1 MYECL
6 CGMRRVVTVKNQFAS
21 FFCEFFWDVYLTG
34 TAEQK
39 EMHTFELHESTF
51 YRLLCTPIKGAKII
65 SHPLTKLKPLFRKI
79 GTDVKWHF
87 IIPIWYRAFKI
98 EQYAL
103 VHSERKAWTRQSS
116 CCKIEHFKS
125 THSHVQ
131 LDMIFFDFSLKL
143 LLKLFRQRNKNY
155 GKLCSIL
162 TESMLAFSKQ

>member
-1 MYECL
+1 M
-6 CGMRRVVTVKNQFAS
+6 
-21 FFCEFFWDVYLTG
+21 
-34 TAEQK
+34 
-39 EMHTFELHESTF
+39 TF
-51 YRLLCTPIKGAKII
+51 YNSDMI
-65 SHPLTKLKPLFRKI
+65 S
-79 GTDVKWHF
+79 
-87 IIPIWYRAFKI
+87 RAFKI

-131 LDMIFFDFSLKL
+131 PDMIFFGFSLKL